1 MSEMNVKIKICGLT
15 RPQDI
20 ECVNKLQ
27 PDYIGFVFAQS
38 KRQVTDAAAAQLRKM
53 LSPQIK
59 AVGVFVNDDAA
70 HIAGLANS
78 GVIDLIQLHGDEDAD
93 YCARLRRLTA
103 APVIRAVRVRNL
115 ASLHNI
121 NAYPCDY
128 FLFDTYVSGAY
139 GGSGQQ
145 FDTSLLAAAQIAK
158 PYFIAG
164 GLNAENIGQ
173 ALRAQPLHI
182 FGVDVSGGVET
193 NGIKDPAKIAKF
205 IAEARR
211 L

>member
-1 MSEMNVKIKICGLT
+1 MVKIKICGLK

-20 ECVNKLQ
+20 EYANKYQ
-27 PDYIGFVFAQS
+27 PDYIGFVFAKS
-38 KRQVTDAAAAQLRKM
+38 RRQVTDDDAARLKVQLA
-53 LSPQIK
+53 LQIR

-70 HIAGLANS
+70 HIAKLVQT
-78 GVIDLIQLHGDEDAD
+78 GVIDIVQLHGDEDAD
-93 YCARLRRLTA
+93 YCARLKKLTN
-103 APVIRAVRVRNL
+103 APVIKAVRVQSA
-115 ASLHNI
+115 ASLENLD
-121 NAYPCDY
+121 AYPCDY
-128 FLFDTYVSGAY
+128 FLFDTYVPDKY

-145 FDTSLLAAAQIAK
+145 FNTELLAEAMIPK

-164 GLNAENIGQ
+164 GLNAENIGA
-173 ALRAQPLHI
+173 ALGAQPLNI

-193 NGIKDPAKIAKF
+193 DGVKDPAKIAKF